1 MKKIKLLLTQYQEA
15 ILYIVFGGLT
25 MLVNIIAFW
34 LAFQAWHMNSSVSY
48 LFAWFWSIF
57 FAYLTN
63 RTWVFHSTAHDL
75 KTVINEIFQ
84 FLVARIATAVIGF
97 VIFYFGVNL
106 LKQDAQIWNI

>member
-1 MKKIKLLLTQYQEA
+1 MEKIKLLLTQYQEA

-57 FAYLTN
+57 LLILQTELGCFTQQLTTL
-63 RTWVFHSTAHDL
+63 R
-75 KTVINEIFQ
+75 
-84 FLVARIATAVIGF
+84 R
-97 VIFYFGVNL
+97 
-106 LKQDAQIWNI
+106 